1 MGRRRFSRA
10 TPVHPQAVAE
20 GLLDQLG
27 LSSVAEVRA
36 DALPTGTGRLVELGR
51 AMAVRPTV
59 LLLDEPASG
68 QDAEET
74 ARFAAVLR
82 SLADDGLAVLLVE
95 HDMDLVMGVCTR
107 VVVLDYG
114 RVIVA
119 GEPAAV
125 QGDPAVQQAYLGSM
139 SAADG

>member
-1 MGRRRFSRA
+1 M
-10 TPVHPQAVAE
+10 AE

-51 AMAVRPTV
+51 ALAVKPEV

-74 ARFAAVLR
+74 ARFASVLR
-82 SLADDGLAVLLVE
+82 GLADAGLAVLLVE
-95 HDMDLVMGVCTR
+95 HDMDLVMGVCTE

-114 RVIVA
+114 RVLSA
-119 GEPAAV
+119 GEPKMV
-125 QGDPAVQQAYLGSM
+125 QEDPAVQQAYLGSM
-139 SAADG
+139 SGTPHG